1 MAGLDPAIHES
12 RGKTD
17 VDARDK
23 PGHDGVNQAKQSN
36 KYKHPDTPMALVL
49 TEEQSMLRD
58 SARGLIS
65 DKAPVAHLRQLRDSR
80 DATGFSRDLW
90 KTFAEMG
97 FAGLLVP
104 EEFGGSGLGCVEA
117 GVVMEEIGRNLTP
130 SPFLSTAVVAASALS
145 RGGSKAQ
152 RGEYLPK
159 IASGNLIAAL
169 ALDEGAKH
177 RPLHTAMQAVRA
189 GNGFRLNGAKAL
201 VVDGHVADLL
211 IVAARSAG
219 QAGDRD
225 GLTLFLVDPRSKGIA
240 VERTIMVDSHNAA
253 RIDFDNVEVTA
264 DSVLGDVDGG
274 FALLDGLLDIGRGA
288 VASEML
294 GLSEEVFGRTVAYLK
309 ERKQFGKAIGEF
321 QALQH
326 RAAQLYIDIEITRAA
341 VLKALQ
347 ALDADVAG
355 AASAVAVAKA
365 RAGTTATRAVQ
376 EGVQMHGGMGMTDQ
390 FDIGFFMKRAR
401 VCEELFGD
409 ANFHAEQLAMSR
421 GY

>member
-1 MAGLDPAIHES
+1 
-12 RGKTD
+12 
-17 VDARDK
+17 
-23 PGHDGVNQAKQSN
+23 
-36 KYKHPDTPMALVL
+36 MALVL

-130 SPFLSTAVVAASALS
+130 SPFLSTAVVAASALL
-145 RGGSKAQ
+145 RGGNRAQ
-152 RGEYLPK
+152 QSEYLPK
-159 IASGNLIAAL
+159 ITAGDLVAAL
-169 ALDEGAKH
+169 AVDEGAKH
-177 RPLHTAMQAVRA
+177 RPLQTDLQAVRS
-189 GNGFRLNGAKAL
+189 GNGFKLNGAKAL

-211 IVAARSAG
+211 IVAARTAG
-219 QAGDRD
+219 AAGERD
-225 GLTLFLVDPRSKGIA
+225 GVTLFLVDPKSKGVA
-240 VERTIMVDSHNAA
+240 TERTIMVDAHNAA
-253 RIDFDNVEVTA
+253 RINFDNVEVTA
-264 DSVLGDVDGG
+264 DSVLGEVDGG
-274 FALLDGLLDIGRGA
+274 FALLDGVLNIGRGA
-288 VASEML
+288 VASEMV
-294 GLSEEVFGRTVAYLK
+294 GLSEEVFGRTVAYRK
-309 ERKQFGKAIGEF
+309 APKQFGKAIGEF

-326 RAAQLYIDIEITRAA
+326 RAAQLYIEIEITRAA

-347 ALDADVAG
+347 ALDADVAN
-355 AASAVAVAKA
+355 AATAVAVAKA

-409 ANFHAEQLAMSR
+409 ANFHTDQLARSR